1 MKRSNSTTK
10 RRSGRQ
16 GSERALVRAFEGL
29 LQRHGVTGVGVN
41 AVLDSAG
48 VGKRLLYEYFGDLE
62 GLAAAWARERP
73 DPLALAARGEALRH
87 QLDKVGPAERIGLI
101 TQDYACSLRDHP
113 WASQVMLADLQRSNG
128 IAKAMREIRRE
139 IGAGHEGLLI
149 NEDTRKD
156 QGLMEMAF
164 ILHAAANYLVL
175 RARFAPDYNG
185 ISLDTREGWDG
196 AMHMLGR
203 IAALAGKPKA
213 RRATSRRPAKQPAK
227 RPAKRTV
234 ALSRAASASPSAA
247 PGTRARR
254 ARGTRAADRRS
265 S

>member
-1 MKRSNSTTK
+1 MKRSKNTNK

-16 GSERALVRAFEGL
+16 ASEQALVRAFEGL

-62 GLAAAWARERP
+62 GLASAWARERP
-73 DPLALAARGEALRH
+73 DPLALAARGESLRR

-149 NEDTRKD
+149 NEDTRTD

-164 ILHAAANYLVL
+164 ILHAAANFLVL

-185 ISLDTREGWDG
+185 ISLDTEEGWDG
-196 AMHMLGR
+196 AMGMLGR
-203 IAALAGKPKA
+203 IAALAGKP
-213 RRATSRRPAKQPAK
+213 PAKRSASSRSSKQTVK
-227 RPAKRTV
+227 RPAKRTGK
-234 ALSRAASASPSAA
+234 LSRAASASPSAA

-254 ARGTRAADRRS
+254 ARGTRAAGRRS

>member
-1 MKRSNSTTK
+1 MTKRVSKSPK

-16 GSERALVRAFEGL
+16 ASERALVRAFEGL

-73 DPLALAARGEALRH
+73 DPLALADRGEALRR
-87 QLDKVGPAERIGLI
+87 QLEKLSPAARIGVI
-101 TQDYACSLRDHP
+101 TQDYASSLRDHP
-113 WASQVMLADLQRSNG
+113 WASQVMLAELQRSNG
-128 IAKAMREIRRE
+128 IAKAMSEIRRE
-139 IGAGHEGLLI
+139 IGAGHEGLLV
-149 NEDTRKD
+149 NPDTQGDR
-156 QGLMEMAF
+156 GLMEMAF

-185 ISLDTREGWDG
+185 IDLDSREGWDG
-196 AMHMLGR
+196 AMRMLGS
-203 IAALAGKPKA
+203 IASLAEA
-213 RRATSRRPAKQPAK
+213 RSTK
-227 RPAKRTV
+227 RPASREHAPKRLTV
-234 ALSRAASASPSAA
+234 GKVRRAASASPSGA

-254 ARGTRAADRRS
+254 ARGTRAAARRS
-265 S
+265 T